1 MMSAV
6 PKTLKPIRFTPI
18 GGQTIRQV
26 TKFRD
31 NYKIKTNQKREESIY
46 DLSKDRL

>member
-1 MMSAV
+1 MMCAV
-6 PKTLKPIRFTPI
+6 PKTLKPIRFTTI

-31 NYKIKTNQKREESIY
+31 NYKIKFNQKREESIY
-46 DLSKDRL
+46 DLSKGCL